1 VSVDAELADII
12 RGGASLLPRMWRAI
26 ERCRTDPAP
35 KGDLARECG
44 NLVRAYTELSERAR
58 QLPSTELVQRVDRM
72 LTCQLHTAAQASSL
86 AFRVHD
92 SRWPALAARF
102 GDGQG
107 PVSDELL
114 YLAAEV
120 SRVRAPCVQETGR

>member
-1 VSVDAELADII
+1 MVDAELADVI
-12 RGGASLLPRMWRAI
+12 RGGATLLPRLWRAI

-44 NLVRAYTELSERAR
+44 NLVRAYIELSDRLR
-58 QLPSTELVQRVDRM
+58 FLPRSEIVDRVDRM
-72 LTCQLHTAAQASSL
+72 LICQMHTAAQASYL

-107 PVSDELL
+107 PVADELL

-120 SRVRAPCVQETGR
+120 SRERAS

>member
-1 VSVDAELADII
+1 VLVVDAELADVIC
-12 RGGASLLPRMWRAI
+12 GGAALLPRMWRAI
-26 ERCRTDPAP
+26 ERCRTDPSP
-35 KGDLARECG
+35 KGELARECG
-44 NLVRAYTELSERAR
+44 NLVRAYVELSERAR
-58 QLPSTELVQRVDRM
+58 LLTQTELVVRVDRM
-72 LTCQLHTAAQASSL
+72 LVCQMHTAAQASSL

-107 PVSDELL
+107 PVADELL

-120 SRVRAPCVQETGR
+120 SRGARSRCVANG

>member
-1 VSVDAELADII
+1 MVVDAELADVI
-12 RGGASLLPRMWRAI
+12 RGGATLLPRLWRAI

-35 KGDLARECG
+35 KGELARECG
-44 NLVRAYTELSERAR
+44 NLVRAYIDLSDRLR
-58 QLPSTELVQRVDRM
+58 FLPRSEIVERVDRM
-72 LTCQLHTAAQASSL
+72 LICQMHTAAQASSL

-107 PVSDELL
+107 PVADELL

-120 SRVRAPCVQETGR
+120 SRERAS